1 MRMKT
6 IRRIATFVAALLIA
20 ALPVS
25 AAGTFYESEQ
35 WNLEMIGAE
44 AAFAQEALG
53 QGIRVGVL
61 DSGVN
66 HAEAFG
72 ARLLPGHNYVE
83 GAADE
88 TDTSDRFG
96 HGTGVAALIAGAV
109 ESGYIGVA
117 PGAEIVPLKI
127 TDGESVKVSTLC
139 RAIYGAIDDYHC
151 NVLSLSLG
159 VNGEYDG
166 LRDAVDYAA
175 SKGVVVVAA
184 VGNDGSSAVYYPAG
198 YDSVIGVGAVTRY
211 GGLYSRSNY
220 NGTVF
225 LTAPGSRVRS
235 ISGTLEYALFD
246 GTSYA
251 VPQVAGAAAV
261 LLSID
266 PTLTPA
272 QIMDIMAKTATD
284 QGAEGY
290 DEGYGYGILNLAGCI
305 EALSGTPDIPPA
317 VGTDYAVCPKD
328 SSCVMAAYADL
339 DPGAWYHDGVHYAL
353 DNRIMNG
360 VGDQLFSPNSPA
372 SRAMIVTMLW
382 RMEGSPAGSTD
393 LTFAD
398 VSADAWYAD
407 AIRWAASQHNVDG
420 YSAERFAPNDPVSR
434 EQLATILWRY
444 AKYKSTDKAAANK
457 INLGIF
463 IDAEQISSW
472 ALDGMQWA
480 VNAGLITGVGNEKLS
495 PETDASRAQVAAM
508 LMRYKNLS

>member
-1 MRMKT
+1 MKIDHT
-6 IRRIATFVAALLIA
+6 TELNISDFSDLALEAGFTYAAPLA
-20 ALPVS
+20 MDALVFRPEVRS
-25 AAGTFYESEQ
+25 
-35 WNLEMIGAE
+35 MC
-44 AAFAQEALG
+44 
-53 QGIRVGVL
+53 
-61 DSGVN
+61 
-66 HAEAFG
+66 
-72 ARLLPGHNYVE
+72 
-83 GAADE
+83 AADRCR
-88 TDTSDRFG
+88 SYG
-96 HGTGVAALIAGAV
+96 KSWSCPPAA
-109 ESGYIGVA
+109 
-117 PGAEIVPLKI
+117 
-127 TDGESVKVSTLC
+127 
-139 RAIYGAIDDYHC
+139 
-151 NVLSLSLG
+151 
-159 VNGEYDG
+159 
-166 LRDAVDYAA
+166 
-175 SKGVVVVAA
+175 
-184 VGNDGSSAVYYPAG
+184 
-198 YDSVIGVGAVTRY
+198 
-211 GGLYSRSNY
+211 
-220 NGTVF
+220 
-225 LTAPGSRVRS
+225 
-235 ISGTLEYALFD
+235 GTLEYALFD

-360 VGDQLFSPNSPA
+360 VGDQLFSPNSPT

-407 AIRWAASQHNVDG
+407 AIRWAASQHIVDG
-420 YSAERFAPNDPVSR
+420 YSADQFGPNDNVSR
-434 EQLATILWRY
+434 EQLAMILWRY

-457 INLGIF
+457 ITLGIF